1 MPQVLTRV
9 AGRPPLV
16 GGTLADYVASGLNQ
30 LAGSLELTTPAERER
45 AIHWAV
51 LGLLAVGAAIVRF
64 WGLASVGLHGDEETM
79 AMAVRG
85 IVEHGAPVLPSG
97 MFYPRGLLQL
107 ALMSLSVLAFGE
119 SEWALRL
126 PSVICGVL
134 LVPIGYFAGRR
145 FLRPAWALALAATLA
160 FLPDLI
166 VYSQTARMYIFLVMF
181 IAIEMVCMFTWERT
195 GKLGWL
201 AAAVA
206 ALVLG
211 LDMHSLAVACVPLL
225 LLPGALQGDRR
236 KLASG
241 ALAML
246 VVGLSFVAIESFV
259 AAQYPIPPS
268 DIFGGAASD
277 SYGPSVAPVLSLGIR
292 VAFVFAGT
300 VLAAIALRAAYGR
313 TISRAAV
320 LGIGALIAGI
330 ALQLVFFY
338 HLAALCYVAG
348 IVLTVR
354 VGAFEDSKWLLIVLG
369 GVACIAI
376 AHVVVMAPQAGSV
389 IRLVGAL
396 NGQPSAWPYV
406 RFADY
411 SVFAAAVGVGL
422 LGRSLYLV
430 ARGVRVPDYAVLLL
444 LGGWAP
450 LFALGLFAWD
460 VPTRYTAA
468 SLLPVLVA
476 VFAYLQ
482 ALERKA
488 AERWEVQRKPLFE
501 ATCAALA
508 GMCMIDPVD
517 AATTINAGYGVYP
530 DHKGA
535 AAFMRAQDL
544 KDDDIV
550 LAEDVLQQT
559 YYLGRVDYWL
569 IGPQVARRFVIR
581 SDRGIVDFYT
591 GTPVI
596 FTTEMLDELLQR
608 ASDKR
613 IFVIGSGEG
622 WEHGYRD
629 VRGKLHGVLE
639 SKRFATKF
647 VGRDGLTRVLQAV
660 PQAAAASGP
669 SEAEAQAL
677 PNEAA
682 QVAVPASEPPPV
694 AP

>member
-1 MPQVLTRV
+1 MPQVLSRV
-9 AGRPPLV
+9 AGRPLV
-16 GGTLADYVASGLNQ
+16 GGAFADYVATRLNQ
-30 LAGSLELTTPAERER
+30 LAGSLELTRPAERER
-45 AIHWAV
+45 AIHWVA
-51 LGLLAVGAAIVRF
+51 LGLLAAGGAIVRF
-64 WGLASVGLHGDEETM
+64 SGLASVGLHGDEETM

-85 IVEHGAPVLPSG
+85 IVEHGAPILPSG
-97 MFYPRGLLQL
+97 IFYPRGLLQL
-107 ALMSLSVLAFGE
+107 ALMWLSVLAFGE

-134 LVPIGYFAGRR
+134 LIPLGYFAGRR

-160 FLPDLI
+160 FLPHLI

-181 IAIEMVCMFTWERT
+181 IAIAMVCMFSWERT
-195 GKLGWL
+195 GKTGWL

-206 ALVLG
+206 ALILG
-211 LDMHSLAVACVPLL
+211 LDMHSLAIACAPLL
-225 LLPGALQGDRR
+225 LLPGAMQGDER

-259 AAQYPIPPS
+259 SAQYPTPPS
-268 DIFGGAASD
+268 EIFGGAAAESD
-277 SYGPSVAPVLSLGIR
+277 GPSVAPVLSLGIR
-292 VAFVFAGT
+292 VAFVFAGI
-300 VLAAIALRAAYGR
+300 VLAAIALRAAYAR
-313 TISRAAV
+313 TISLAAV
-320 LGIGALIAGI
+320 LGVGALIAGI

-348 IVLTVR
+348 IVLTVKA
-354 VGAFEDSKWLLIVLG
+354 GMFEDSKWLLVVLG
-369 GVACIAI
+369 GAACIAI
-376 AHVVVMAPQAGSV
+376 GHAILMAPQAGSV

-411 SVFAAAVGVGL
+411 SVFAASVGVGL
-422 LGRSLYLV
+422 LGWSLYSFTK
-430 ARGVRVPDYAVLLL
+430 GIRVPDYALLLL

-482 ALERKA
+482 ALVRKA
-488 AERWEVQRKPLFE
+488 AERWRVQRKPLFE

-508 GMCMIDPVD
+508 GVCMIDPVD
-517 AATTINAGYGVYP
+517 AAATINAGYGVYP

-535 AAFMRAQDL
+535 AAFMRSQDL
-544 KDDDIV
+544 KDDDVV

-569 IGPQVARRFVIR
+569 IGPQVARRFVTET
-581 SDRGIVDFYT
+581 DQGVVDFYT

-608 ASDKR
+608 SPDKR

-629 VRGKLHGVLE
+629 VRGQLHAVLE
-639 SKRFATKF
+639 SQRFATKF

-660 PQAAAASGP
+660 PQAAAPGP
-669 SEAEAQAL
+669 SEVEAQAL
-677 PNEAA
+677 PNESA
-682 QVAVPASEPPPV
+682 QETLPPFEPLPV
-694 AP
+694 AQ